1 MRERELGRL
10 ERHLVLLGRAT
21 ITPPTP
27 DIAGAV
33 ERRLQETTP
42 RRRAPTW
49 AVAGAGIATAL
60 ILLSVLV
67 GTVAPAREAIA
78 DLFDRINIFEV
89 TEVPPGTPTD
99 IDGDPVTLVQADQAL
114 GFEIL
119 LPDANASSPTK
130 VLLQDYGLVKAVAI
144 FFERPDTGSFV
155 IFETDAAAG
164 KGLTPI
170 ASAEPVE
177 GFEDEAYWLRG
188 LRIAQYEDT
197 DGSVVEESVRAT
209 ETNTLLWI
217 QDGHVFRLEGNLSLE
232 DAVIIA
238 KSLR

>member
-1 MRERELGRL
+1 MRERDLARL
-10 ERHLVLLGRAT
+10 ERNLELLGRAT

-33 ERRLQETTP
+33 DRRQQEWTP
-42 RRRAPTW
+42 PRRAPAW
-49 AVAGAGIATAL
+49 ALAGVGVAAAVALLVAL
-60 ILLSVLV
+60 A

-89 TEVPPGTPTD
+89 SEVPPGTPTD
-99 IDGDPVTLVQADQAL
+99 IEGEAVTLDQAERAL
-114 GFEIL
+114 GFAIA
-119 LPDANASSPTK
+119 LPHADTAPTR
-130 VLLQDYGLVKAVAI
+130 VLLQDYGIVKVVAI
-144 FFERPDTGSFV
+144 FFERTDLGRFV
-155 IFETDAAAG
+155 IFETDAVAG

-177 GFEDEAYWLRG
+177 GFEDEAYWLQG
-188 LRIAQYEDT
+188 LRIVQYEGT

-209 ETNTLLWI
+209 DTNTLLWT

-232 DAVIIA
+232 EAVLIA